1 MNKPRFVLDT
11 SVIVSAALLSNS
23 VPRRAFE
30 AAIQQGEVLF
40 ADGLQAELSDVLM
53 REKFDRY
60 VSREK
65 RLHFLA
71 SFVSLT
77 VPVVISE
84 SIDVC
89 RDPKDNIVL
98 EVACS
103 GGATCIVTGDEDM
116 LALAPISRRR
126 YSPASHVLG
135 DVWGGPGTAS
145 ITPCQCS
152 RIPRS
157 RSSRHPENQSRRQP
171 GLSICRRCST
181 PPHRECVGDPRFRAG
196 WDGERVEG

>member
-30 AAIQQGEVLF
+30 VAIQQGEVLF

-65 RLHFLA
+65 RLRFLA

-103 GGATCIVTGDEDM
+103 GGANCIVTGDEDLLTLHPFRGVAILRPAM
-116 LALAPISRRR
+116 FLASYGVDQEL
-126 YSPASHVLG
+126 PA
-135 DVWGGPGTAS
+135 
-145 ITPCQCS
+145 
-152 RIPRS
+152 
-157 RSSRHPENQSRRQP
+157 
-171 GLSICRRCST
+171 
-181 PPHRECVGDPRFRAG
+181 
-196 WDGERVEG
+196 

>member
-1 MNKPRFVLDT
+1 MNKPRFVLNT
-11 SVIVSAALLSNS
+11 SVIVSAALLSSS
-23 VPRRAFE
+23 VPRRAFDV
-30 AAIQQGEVLF
+30 AIQQGDVLF

-77 VPVVISE
+77 VPVVIAE

-103 GGATCIVTGDEDM
+103 GDANCIVTGDED
-116 LALAPISRRR
+116 LLELHPFRDISILRPADFLSEYGSDQAL
-126 YSPASHVLG
+126 
-135 DVWGGPGTAS
+135 
-145 ITPCQCS
+145 
-152 RIPRS
+152 
-157 RSSRHPENQSRRQP
+157 
-171 GLSICRRCST
+171 
-181 PPHRECVGDPRFRAG
+181 RA
-196 WDGERVEG
+196 